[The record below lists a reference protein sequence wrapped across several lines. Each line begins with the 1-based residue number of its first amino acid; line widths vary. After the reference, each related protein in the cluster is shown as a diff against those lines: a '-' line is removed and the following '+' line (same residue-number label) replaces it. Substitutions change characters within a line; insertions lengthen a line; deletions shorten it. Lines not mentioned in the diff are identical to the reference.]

1 MDKRTQIV
9 NTALALF
16 YNKGIHAV
24 GINEVIQAA
33 KVAKKT
39 LYNHFSSKDE
49 LICACLVVRDERFNR
64 WLKAQLIYAKT
75 PFEVADALFNALSLW
90 INNQVD
96 ELGNFNGCFFI
107 NTAAEF
113 PLETDPIA
121 RLCSKHKQTVLKIIY
136 DALILTTQLKESPAE
151 AEQLSKLLMT
161 LKEGIIC
168 QARVSKQPQT
178 LLLDK
183 TILKKLIA

>member
-16 YNKGIHAV
+16 YKKGIHAV

-49 LICACLVVRDERFNR
+49 LICACLVARDERFKR
-64 WLKAQLIYAKT
+64 WLKSQFIYTKT
-75 PFEVADALFNALSLW
+75 PFDVADALFNALSLW

-96 ELGNFNGCFFI
+96 ELGDFNGCFFI

-113 PLETDPIA
+113 PMDTHPIA
-121 RLCSKHKQTVLKIIY
+121 QLCAEHKQTVLKIIY
-136 DALILTTQLKESPAE
+136 DALTLTPQFKETPSE

-161 LKEGIIC
+161 LKEGMIC
-168 QARVSKQPQT
+168 QARVSKEPQT